1 MFILHLPSYF
11 KTRTLKAKDVIL
23 KRNDIKPFLLQI
35 LSLVEITYLKF
46 SKNITWLEASTSDI
60 EWNNDEN

>member
-1 MFILHLPSYF
+1 
-11 KTRTLKAKDVIL
+11 
-23 KRNDIKPFLLQI
+23 LLQI